1 VVQNDVQ
8 GDLSMIA
15 DLLVRESANMGLTLS
30 SENISAFETFASE
43 LIKWNRKVNLTAITA
58 ENEIA
63 IKHFIDCLHLAPY
76 ILNDD
81 ILLDIGSG
89 GGLPVIPLKIVK
101 PETTMVSVDA
111 VGKKINF
118 QRHVIRLLG
127 LQKIEALHSRI
138 EDLHKTHLGKFSLI
152 TSRAFTRLDHFVSLA
167 APLLAENG
175 RIIAMK
181 GSSADDEITI
191 SNDILKS
198 LGFTITS
205 HHSYKLPANMG
216 NRVLAVMMSCKPA

>member
-1 VVQNDVQ
+1 MIEDI
-8 GDLSMIA
+8 LS
-15 DLLVRESANMGLTLS
+15 RETAKMGMTLS
-30 SENISAFETFASE
+30 RENIRAFETFAAE
-43 LIKWNRKVNLTAITA
+43 LIKWNRKVNLTAITD
-58 ENEIA
+58 ESEIA

-76 ILNDD
+76 ILNED

-101 PETTMVSVDA
+101 PETMMVSVDA

-138 EDLHKTHLGKFSLI
+138 EDLHKTHAGKYSLI
-152 TSRAFTRLDHFVSLA
+152 TSRAFTRLDQFVSLA

-181 GSSADDEITI
+181 GLAVDDEIAI
-191 SNDILKS
+191 SNDLLRS
-198 LGFTITS
+198 LGFSITS
-205 HHSYKLPANMG
+205 QYSYKLPANMG
-216 NRVLAVMMSCKPA
+216 SRMLAVMMSCKPA

>member
-1 VVQNDVQ
+1 
-8 GDLSMIA
+8 MIA
-15 DLLVRESANMGLTLS
+15 DLLRRETANMGLTLS
-30 SENISAFETFASE
+30 EEMIRAFETFAAE
-43 LIKWNRKVNLTAITA
+43 LIKWNRKVNLTSITA
-58 ENEIA
+58 DNEIA

-76 ILNDD
+76 VLDED

-89 GGLPVIPLKIVK
+89 GGLPVIPLKIAK
-101 PETTMVSVDA
+101 PETMMVSVDA

-127 LQKIEALHSRI
+127 LRKIEALHTRI
-138 EDLHKTHLGKFSLI
+138 EDLHKTRAGKFSLI

-181 GSSADDEITI
+181 GSAADDEIAI
-191 SNDILKS
+191 SNDLLSS
-198 LGFTITS
+198 LGFSITS
-205 HHSYKLPANMG
+205 QHSYELPANMG
-216 NRVLAVMMSCKPA
+216 TRMLAVMMSCKPA